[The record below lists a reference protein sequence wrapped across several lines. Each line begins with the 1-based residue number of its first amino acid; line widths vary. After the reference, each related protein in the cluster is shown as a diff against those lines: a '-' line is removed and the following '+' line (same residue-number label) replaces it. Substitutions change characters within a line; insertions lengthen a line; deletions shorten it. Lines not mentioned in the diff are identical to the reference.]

1 MAISLNT
8 NVSALQAQNA
18 LTKNARTLSSA
29 MEQLS
34 TGKRIN
40 AADDDAAGLAISQNQ
55 TAQIRG
61 LNMAVRNMSDG
72 INLLQTADG
81 AMTEQSNMLQRMR
94 ELAVQASNGTYS
106 QTQRSYLQ
114 TEFKALSTQIDKIGS
129 ETTWN
134 GMTVLSGTTGG
145 TTTGVYS
152 FQTGSNAGNTIS
164 ITLAGTTVSALGIT
178 AFGDVTSS
186 TTGGGVST
194 VASASGTIT
203 AIDTALNT
211 LNTQRANIGAV
222 INQMTYASDSVANI
236 SANVEA
242 SRSTILDT
250 DYATASSN
258 LSKGQIIQQA
268 ATAML
273 AQANAQPQSILA
285 LLK

>member
-186 TTGGGVST
+186 TGGGVST

>member
-1 MAISLNT
+1 MAISINT
-8 NVSALQAQNA
+8 NVSSLLAQNA
-18 LTKNARTLSSA
+18 LAKNARTLTDA
-29 MEQLS
+29 MEALS

-40 AADDDAAGLAISQNQ
+40 SASDDAAGLAIAQNQ
-55 TAQIRG
+55 TSQIRG
-61 LNMAVRNMSDG
+61 LNMAVRNISDG

-134 GMTVLSGTTGG
+134 GMTILSGTTGG
-145 TTTGVYS
+145 STTGVYS
-152 FQTGSNAGNTIS
+152 FQAGANASNSIS

-186 TTGGGVST
+186 TGGGVST
-194 VASASGTIT
+194 AASAAGTIT

-211 LNTQRANIGAV
+211 LNTQRANIGAI
-222 INQMTYASDSVANI
+222 INQMTYGADSVSNI
-236 SANVEA
+236 SANIES

-250 DYATASSN
+250 DYAIASSS

>member
-1 MAISLNT
+1 MSISLNT

-18 LTKNARTLSSA
+18 LTKNARSMSNA
-29 MEQLS
+29 MEELS

-40 AADDDAAGLAISQNQ
+40 SASDDAAGLAISQNQ

-94 ELAVQASNGTYS
+94 ELAVQAANGTYS
-106 QTQRSYLQ
+106 QAQRSYLQ
-114 TEFKALSTQIDKIGS
+114 TEFKSLSTQIDKIGS

-134 GMTVLSGTTGG
+134 GMTVLTGTSGN
-145 TTTGVYS
+145 TTTGTYS
-152 FQTGSNAGNTIS
+152 FQTGVGATNSIS
-164 ITLAGTTVSALGIT
+164 ITIAGSTVSALGIT

-186 TTGGGVST
+186 ATGGGVST
-194 VASASGTIT
+194 AASAAGTIT

-222 INQMTYASDSVANI
+222 INQMTYASDSVSNI
-236 SANVEA
+236 SANIQA

-250 DYATASSN
+250 DYATASSS

>member
-1 MAISLNT
+1 MAISINT
-8 NVSALQAQNA
+8 NVSSLLAQNA
-18 LTKNARTLSSA
+18 LAKNARTLTDA
-29 MEQLS
+29 MEALS

-40 AADDDAAGLAISQNQ
+40 SASDDAAGLAIAQNQ
-55 TAQIRG
+55 TSQIRG
-61 LNMAVRNMSDG
+61 LNMAVRNISDG

-134 GMTVLSGTTGG
+134 GMTILSGTTGG
-145 TTTGVYS
+145 STTGVYS
-152 FQTGSNAGNTIS
+152 FQAGANASNSIS

-186 TTGGGVST
+186 TGGGVST
-194 VASASGTIT
+194 AASAAGTIT

-211 LNTQRANIGAV
+211 LNTQRANIGAI
-222 INQMTYASDSVANI
+222 INQMTYGADSVSNI
-236 SANVEA
+236 SANIQS

-250 DYATASSN
+250 DYAIASSS

>member
-40 AADDDAAGLAISQNQ
+40 SADDDAAGLAISQNQ

-186 TTGGGVST
+186 TGGGVST

-236 SANVEA
+236 SANLEA

>member
-1 MAISLNT
+1 MALSINT
-8 NVSALQAQNA
+8 NVSSLLAQNA
-18 LTKNARTLSSA
+18 LAKNARTLTDA
-29 MEQLS
+29 MEALS

-40 AADDDAAGLAISQNQ
+40 SAADDAAGLAIAQNQ
-55 TAQIRG
+55 TSQIRG
-61 LNMAVRNMSDG
+61 LNMAVRNISDG

-134 GMTVLSGTTGG
+134 GMTILSGTTGG
-145 TTTGVYS
+145 TTAGVYS
-152 FQTGSNAGNTIS
+152 FQTGANASNSIS
-164 ITLAGTTVSALGIT
+164 ITLAGTTVSALGVT

-186 TTGGGVST
+186 TGGGVST
-194 VASASGTIT
+194 AASAAGTIT

-211 LNTQRANIGAV
+211 LNTQRANIGAI
-222 INQMTYASDSVANI
+222 INQMTYGADSVSNI
-236 SANVEA
+236 SANIES

-250 DYATASSN
+250 DYAIASSS

>member
-18 LTKNARTLSSA
+18 LTKNARNLSSA

-186 TTGGGVST
+186 TGGGVST

-222 INQMTYASDSVANI
+222 INQMTYASDNVANI

>member
-1 MAISLNT
+1 MAISINT
-8 NVSALQAQNA
+8 NVSSLLAQNA
-18 LTKNARTLSSA
+18 LAKNARTLTDA
-29 MEQLS
+29 MEALS

-40 AADDDAAGLAISQNQ
+40 SAADDAAGLAIAQNQ
-55 TAQIRG
+55 TSQIRG
-61 LNMAVRNMSDG
+61 LNMAVRNISDG

-134 GMTVLSGTTGG
+134 GMTILSGTTGG
-145 TTTGVYS
+145 TTAGVYS
-152 FQTGSNAGNTIS
+152 FQTGANASNSIS
-164 ITLAGTTVSALGIT
+164 ITLAGTTVSALGVT

-186 TTGGGVST
+186 TGGGVST
-194 VASASGTIT
+194 AASAAGTIT

-211 LNTQRANIGAV
+211 LNTQRANIGAI
-222 INQMTYASDSVANI
+222 INQMTYGADSVSNI
-236 SANVEA
+236 SANIES

-250 DYATASSN
+250 DYAIASSS

>member
-18 LTKNARTLSSA
+18 LTKNARTLHSA

-34 TGKRIN
+34 TGKKIN
-40 AADDDAAGLAISQNQ
+40 SADDDAAGLAISQNQ

-94 ELAVQASNGTYS
+94 ELAVQSANGTLS
-106 QTQRSYLQ
+106 SAQRGYLS
-114 TEFKALSTQIDKIGS
+114 TEFVALGSQIDSIAS
-129 ETTWN
+129 QTTWN
-134 GMTVLSGTTGG
+134 GLTILNNGATTAPITFQSGMQSGQSITVTIT
-145 TTTGVYS
+145 
-152 FQTGSNAGNTIS
+152 AMTIS
-164 ITLAGTTVSALGIT
+164 VGLGVTAGIGIN
-178 AFGDVTSS
+178 S
-186 TTGGGVST
+186 
-194 VASASGTIT
+194 VASASVAISTIDT
-203 AIDTALNT
+203 AIDKINS
-211 LNTQRANIGAV
+211 QRAAIGAG
-222 INQMTYASDSVANI
+222 INQMTYASDSVSNI
-236 SANVEA
+236 SANIAA

>member
-1 MAISLNT
+1 MPISLNT

-18 LTKNARTLSSA
+18 LSKNSRTLSAA
-29 MEQLS
+29 MDQLS
-34 TGKRIN
+34 TGRRIN
-40 AADDDAAGLAISQNQ
+40 SADDDAAGLAISQNQ

-61 LNMAVRNMSDG
+61 LNMAVRNLSDG

-134 GMTVLSGTTGG
+134 GMTVLTGTTGG
-145 TTTGVYS
+145 TTAGVYS
-152 FQTGSNAGNTIS
+152 FQTGSNASNSIS

-186 TTGGGVST
+186 TGGGVST
-194 VASASGTIT
+194 AASAAGTIT

-236 SANVEA
+236 SANIEA

>member
-61 LNMAVRNMSDG
+61 LDMAVRNMSDG

-186 TTGGGVST
+186 TGGGVST

-203 AIDTALNT
+203 AIDVALNT

-236 SANVEA
+236 SANVAA

>member
-18 LTKNARTLSSA
+18 LTKNARTLHSA

-34 TGKRIN
+34 TGKKIN
-40 AADDDAAGLAISQNQ
+40 SADDDAAGLAISQNQ

-94 ELAVQASNGTYS
+94 ELAVQSANGTLS
-106 QTQRSYLQ
+106 SAQRGYLS
-114 TEFKALSTQIDKIGS
+114 TEFVALGSQIDSIAS
-129 ETTWN
+129 QTTWN
-134 GMTVLSGTTGG
+134 GLTILNNGATTAPITFQSGMQSGQSITVTIT
-145 TTTGVYS
+145 
-152 FQTGSNAGNTIS
+152 AMTIS
-164 ITLAGTTVSALGIT
+164 VGLGVTAGIGINL
-178 AFGDVTSS
+178 
-186 TTGGGVST
+186 
-194 VASASGTIT
+194 VASASVAISTIDT
-203 AIDTALNT
+203 AIDKINS
-211 LNTQRANIGAV
+211 QRAAIGAG
-222 INQMTYASDSVANI
+222 INQMTYASDSVSNI
-236 SANVEA
+236 SANIAA